1 MLVRIQPDPL
11 SQDAS
16 ISVPSWL
23 QCLVS
28 GPAQGVPFP
37 QTVSEVLKHLGF
49 DTMVYGA
56 RGNGPLDERVF
67 IWTNAPPEWVREYD
81 QNSYVEIDP
90 RIKKGWEMPL
100 PLVWDNAWLRPQDP
114 RVRAFLKR
122 ASHYGIGSGLA
133 VYFINDTYAVM
144 VSFNRPERFLTAAA
158 RRGMELR
165 MGDSLHFAFVFHWV
179 FMREVITRGLRP
191 FQEGSPLSR
200 REMQCLHLAAH
211 GMTSNDIAVKLGI
224 TERTA
229 NFHFSNLI
237 SKLGVLNRQEA
248 VATAVANGLVQPH
261 TAGDARTS
269 AYFASRK
276 AQAGG
281 KRKA

>member
-1 MLVRIQPDPL
+1 MLVRIQPDPP
-11 SQDAS
+11 SSGAS

-23 QCLVS
+23 QPLVS
-28 GPAQGVPFP
+28 GPAQGVAFP
-37 QTVSEVLKHLGF
+37 QAVGGVLKHLGF

-67 IWTNAPPEWVREYD
+67 IWTNAPPDWVREYD

-90 RIKKGWEMPL
+90 RIKKGREMPL
-100 PLVWDNAWLRPQDP
+100 PLVWDNASLKSTDPQ
-114 RVRAFLKR
+114 VRIFLKR

-144 VSFNRPERFLTAAA
+144 VSLNRPEKFLTAAA
-158 RRGMELR
+158 RHGMEKR
-165 MGDSLHFAFVFHWV
+165 MGDSLHFASVFHWV

-191 FQEGSPLSR
+191 LQKGSPLSR
-200 REMQCLHLAAH
+200 REMQCLHFAAH

-248 VATAVANGLVQPH
+248 VATAVANGLVRLH
-261 TAGDARTS
+261 TIGDARS
-269 AYFASRK
+269 FAYVVSRK
-276 AQAGG
+276 VKT
-281 KRKA
+281 KR